1 MMYGSSRPSTCIGT
15 FTACARTVE
24 ACRAVYSVWRC
35 GPFAAGVAQTKRRRR
50 GVARVACF

>member
-1 MMYGSSRPSTCIGT
+1 MMHGSSRPSTCIGT